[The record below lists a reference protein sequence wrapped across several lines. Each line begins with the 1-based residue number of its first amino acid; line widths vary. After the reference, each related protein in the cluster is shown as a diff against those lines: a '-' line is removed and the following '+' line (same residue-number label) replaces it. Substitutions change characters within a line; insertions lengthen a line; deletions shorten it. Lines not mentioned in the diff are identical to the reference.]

1 MLENGRS
8 GRSKVATSSGI
19 SDPATKPK
27 YALITENQDLRDG
40 DKKKCREINEEKWRE
55 VEKPKNMNKEGT
67 HRI

>member
-40 DKKKCREINEEKWRE
+40 DKKKMQRDK
-55 VEKPKNMNKEGT
+55 
-67 HRI
+67 